1 MCGVLIWVE
10 FKILSSFLILPHKIT
25 ISVNLLLNS
34 PAKSSLRFMNLLLES
49 IITYRLPLPL
59 SKISVSLGFGDIFR
73 YAGAGLDF
81 GGELS
86 ISILSASFRI
96 CLNLNNGLE

>member
-1 MCGVLIWVE
+1 MLIWLEV
-10 FKILSSFLILPHKIT
+10 KILPAFLISPHGI
-25 ISVNLLLNS
+25 IIGVNLLSNS
-34 PAKSSLRFMNLLLES
+34 PAKSSLKFMNFLLES

>member
-34 PAKSSLRFMNLLLES
+34 PAKSSLRFINLLLES

-59 SKISVSLGFGDIFR
+59 SKISVSLRFDNVFRCNGVRLDIGGGGGDN
-73 YAGAGLDF
+73 GD
-81 GGELS
+81 GGDGGDNS
-86 ISILSASFRI
+86 
-96 CLNLNNGLE
+96 C

>member
-34 PAKSSLRFMNLLLES
+34 PAKSSLRFINLLLES

-59 SKISVSLGFGDIFR
+59 SKISVSLRFDNVFRCDGVRLDIGGGGGD
-73 YAGAGLDF
+73 D
-81 GGELS
+81 GGGGGGGDNS
-86 ISILSASFRI
+86 
-96 CLNLNNGLE
+96 C